1 MNIFSLKILLFLSL
15 CLLSGCRRA
24 DSEKTTGIA
33 VIDVIN
39 NIGNYQ
45 AVYVSEMISEL
56 EYIPL
61 ETRENGLIGGVLG
74 MIVTPSHIF
83 IHEAEG
89 GGGGGGMIVPGIS
102 RLYTFSRDGRFI
114 CEIGRV
120 GQGPGEYQ
128 NINNFFIDDK
138 NQLVYI
144 ETFRTLLE
152 YSYDGVFR
160 RSITKP
166 LTLNESS
173 IDKIMFVR
181 DNLFVGHCS
190 NYRGNEPY
198 TFLLFD
204 DSGRVIKSFDNH
216 VNFNRTGT
224 GASSADNAMLPFRV
238 SASTYVKEV
247 ANDTLFRLNEQD
259 ELIPQFVF
267 DLGKYTISQHKRE
280 RTIGPQMDQSDYLM
294 IPWIRTPMIGTPNYI
309 FFSIFG
315 FSSVGIPLPKGYRE
329 DLVAYE
335 LLGVYVI
342 SNKKTRLLDADPTG
356 RIGLINDLDGGFS
369 FLPRYYTSGNELV
382 SFLQAYHMKETLTEQ
397 YFSGRTIMNQQ
408 AHQKLKELL
417 KKLDYD
423 DNPVIVIGKMK

>member
-1 MNIFSLKILLFLSL
+1 MHTNLPKILILLSL
-15 CLLSGCRRA
+15 CLLAGCRRA
-24 DSEKTTGIA
+24 GNDNTTDIA

-39 NIGNYQ
+39 NIGKYQ
-45 AVYVSEMISEL
+45 EVYVSEMVSEL

-61 ETRENGLIGGVLG
+61 ETHENCLIGGVLG
-74 MIVTPSHIF
+74 MIVTPSYIF
-83 IHEAEG
+83 VHGAE
-89 GGGGGGMIVPGIS
+89 GGGGGMIVPGRS
-102 RLYTFSRDGRFI
+102 HLYAFGRDGRFI
-114 CEIGRV
+114 RAIGRV

-128 NINNFFIDDK
+128 NMNGFFIDDK

-166 LTLNESS
+166 LTLNEIS
-173 IDKIMFVR
+173 IDNIMFVR
-181 DNLFVGHCS
+181 DNLFVGHCT

-216 VNFNRTGT
+216 VKFNRTGT

-259 ELIPQFVF
+259 EIIPQFVF

-280 RTIGPQMDQSDYLM
+280 RTIGPQMDRSDYLI
-294 IPWIRTPMIGTPNYI
+294 IPSIRFPMIGTPNYI

-335 LLGVYVI
+335 LLGVYDIV
-342 SNKKTRLLDADPTG
+342 NKTTRLLEKDPVTE
-356 RIGLINDLDGGFS
+356 RIGLINDLDGGSPFR
-369 FLPRYYTSGNELV
+369 PRYYTSDNELV
-382 SFLQAYHMKETLTEQ
+382 SVLQAYEMKEVLTEK
-397 YFSGRTIMNQQ
+397 YFSGRTIKNPQS
-408 AHQKLKELL
+408 HQKLKELL
-417 KKLDYD
+417 KELDWE
-423 DNPVIVIGKMK
+423 DNPVIVIAKMK